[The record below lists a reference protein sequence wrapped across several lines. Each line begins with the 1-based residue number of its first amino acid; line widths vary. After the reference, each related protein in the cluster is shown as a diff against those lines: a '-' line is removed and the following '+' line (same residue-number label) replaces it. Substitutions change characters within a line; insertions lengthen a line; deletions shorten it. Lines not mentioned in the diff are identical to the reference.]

1 MSDDDRDL
9 DSTPEERPAPHRVI
23 GTPPPTRGLLTEPG
37 PGDGGE
43 DEAPPQRELPTDP
56 PDPVSARNW
65 ERVAA
70 ALFLISLLASVG
82 FVAAYVGLEVH
93 NGGDVVD
100 AALRSNLALGS
111 AMSLAFL
118 AIGVG
123 MVIWV
128 RSIMPPV
135 ELTEERHP
143 MASPPEDRAAFEET
157 FIEGAEASQITKR
170 PLLRRTLIAATVPVA
185 LVPLV
190 ILRDLGP
197 LPGTSLR
204 HTVWRKGTR
213 LLVYGSNQPITPA
226 DFNSSRRHDH
236 RGAGGLPG
244 QRRGAGQGHLDHH
257 QNGARPAQGAHEPE
271 LDGRQHRRLL

>member
-1 MSDDDRDL
+1 M
-9 DSTPEERPAPHRVI
+9 
-23 GTPPPTRGLLTEPG
+23 
-37 PGDGGE
+37 
-43 DEAPPQRELPTDP
+43 
-56 PDPVSARNW
+56 
-65 ERVAA
+65 
-70 ALFLISLLASVG
+70 
-82 FVAAYVGLEVH
+82 
-93 NGGDVVD
+93 D

-185 LVPLV
+185 LAPLV

-204 HTVWRKGTR
+204 HTVWKKGTR

-226 DFNSSRRHDH
+226 DFNSS
-236 RGAGGLPG
+236 GGMITVVPEGYQDNDEELAKATSIIIKMEPG
-244 QRRGAGQGHLDHH
+244 QLKAPTNLNWTVDNIVAYSKICTHVGCPAALYEQTTHRILCPCHSPRSTPPGARRSSSGPRRGRCHNFPSRPTHRAIWWPRATSTNRSGQASGSGDEH
-257 QNGARPAQGAHEPE
+257 
-271 LDGRQHRRLL
+271 